1 MKKLV
6 LILLLA
12 NVLVAAYFLGS
23 GYWSKAASEK
33 VAPMNVDRLS
43 LRSQSAAPAP
53 ATQEPPPLSVP
64 TTTAI
69 QAAEALCL
77 EWRGLNLE
85 EFAQVREQLKA
96 LVGEQ
101 VMSFTEVPLNTRHWV
116 IFPPLPS
123 TQSAEAKLSELAAA
137 GVRDAFVVKD
147 GPWKNAISLGLY
159 ANEEAAGRRVREV
172 EAKGVLGTR
181 VEVLPRQGT
190 DYYFVIRSEDP
201 DALKS
206 LSEIRQAY
214 PNSQQSRVACPS

>member
-6 LILLLA
+6 FVLLLA

-23 GYWSKAASEK
+23 GHWPQAVSEK
-33 VAPMNVDRLS
+33 VAPMNVDRVS
-43 LRSQSAAPAP
+43 LRSQSASPAP
-53 ATQEPPPLSVP
+53 ASQETPAPSVP
-64 TTTAI
+64 TTTTIPAT
-69 QAAEALCL
+69 EALCL

-101 VMSFTEVPLNTRHWV
+101 VMSFAEVPLTTRRWV

-172 EAKGVLGTR
+172 QAKGVLGTR

-206 LSEIRQAY
+206 LSDIRQAY

>member
-6 LILLLA
+6 WILLLA
-12 NVLVAAYFLGS
+12 NLLVAAFFMGRA
-23 GYWSKAASEK
+23 YWPQAASEK
-33 VAPMNVDRLS
+33 TLPLNVDRLS
-43 LRSQSAAPAP
+43 LRSQSAHSAPKETQPPAVP
-53 ATQEPPPLSVP
+53 ATVP
-64 TTTAI
+64 
-69 QAAEALCL
+69 AAETLCL

-85 EFAQVREQLKA
+85 EFARVREQLKA

-101 VMSFTEVPLNTRHWV
+101 VMSFTEVPLDTRRWV

-123 TQSAEAKLSELAAA
+123 AQSAAAKLGELAAA
-137 GVRDAFVVKD
+137 GVQDAFVVTD
-147 GPWKNAISLGLY
+147 GAWKNAISLGLY
-159 ANEEAAGRRVREV
+159 ANDEAAGRRVREV
-172 EAKGVLGTR
+172 EAKGVFGTR
-181 VEVLPRQGT
+181 VESLPRQGT